1 MIYGNLDQNLTIW
14 PYVAFDQIYDSSD
27 ERLDE
32 FDLLPSRK
40 ITKK

>member
-1 MIYGNLDQNLTIW
+1 MISGNLNQNLTIW

-32 FDLLPSRK
+32 FDLLPTQK
-40 ITKK
+40 ITNK